1 MGPDARRRT
10 EIFRRRWATISLGI
24 RGGVREERDF
34 IRVAVSIIAWVTRR
48 ATCSASLS
56 IFQNGR
62 PILPLTH
69 KDDALIKFKNF
80 LYFERKDWVEKA
92 VKALKPLP
100 GSRIECFKNGVS
112 QGVAWEDIFDGTY
125 YPAVSLYK
133 NVAVSVNFG
142 PSLICPP
149 RGLNDYQPM
158 NDVVLK
164 ACIEQT
170 MADMMYNMEFEEE
183 ASQGGPLYQ
192 PPVSRSRT

>member
-24 RGGVREERDF
+24 RGGVRGERDF
-34 IRVAVSIIAWVTRR
+34 IRVAGDVLGFFIYLPKR
-48 ATCSASLS
+48 SADE
-56 IFQNGR
+56 R

-158 NDVVLK
+158 SDVVLK

-170 MADMMYNMEFEEE
+170 MADNMEFEEE